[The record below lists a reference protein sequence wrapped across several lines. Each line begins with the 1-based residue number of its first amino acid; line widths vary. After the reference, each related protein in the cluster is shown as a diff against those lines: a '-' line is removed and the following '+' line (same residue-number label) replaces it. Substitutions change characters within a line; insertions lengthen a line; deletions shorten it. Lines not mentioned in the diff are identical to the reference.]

1 MLALSASPDPPH
13 VELMEVAEPEP
24 DSGQALVAVRAFSL
38 NRGEANRLPQR
49 DPGFVPGWDVAGVV
63 AREAADGSGPAEGAR
78 VVGLVGSGAWAE
90 RVAVPTREL
99 AELRQEVGFAAA
111 STLPVAGL
119 TALRALAVG
128 GPSLGRRV
136 LVTGAAGGVG
146 RMAVQLAA
154 RAGAHVTAV
163 ASGEQR
169 ARGLGELGAHEVVH
183 AFDADG
189 PAFDV
194 ILESVGGASLAAALQ
209 RVAPDG
215 TIVSFGDS
223 SREPVEFAA
232 SDFYGRGTGA
242 RLYAFLIFRE
252 LEREASGSRDLAM
265 LARLVA
271 AGELDPQIALEASWR
286 DPGPALEALLQRR
299 VRGKAVLH
307 VDPEGLP

>member
-1 MLALSASPDPPH
+1 MLALTTSSDPPH
-13 VELMEVAEPEP
+13 VELSEVSEPEP

-63 AREAADGSGPAEGAR
+63 AQQAADGSGPAEGAR

-99 AELRQEVGFAAA
+99 AELPQEVGFAAA

-128 GPSLGRRV
+128 GLSLGRRV

-163 ASGEQR
+163 AAGEER
-169 ARGLGELGAHEVVH
+169 AQGLAELGAHEVVH

-194 ILESVGGASLAAALQ
+194 ILESVGGASLASALQ

-232 SDFYGRGTGA
+232 SGFYGRGTGA

-252 LEREASGSRDLAM
+252 VEREASGSRDLAI
-265 LARLVA
+265 LAGLVA
-271 AGELDPQIALEASWR
+271 AGELDPQIAIEASWR
-286 DPGPALEALLQRR
+286 EPGPALEALLQRR

-307 VDPEGLP
+307 VDAEGSA